1 MSSSRRHLG
10 RTVIVATALLVAS
23 GCGGGDEAAMPV
35 DAGVTPQPATGAD
48 PNTLAGDGMAA
59 DAQVDPLTGLPVEG
73 ADTAATATVPDLV
86 GDDVAGGLEPVAST
100 HLFAAGAIENYVK
113 PDKPAKSDYDYG
125 SSTGAQPTTPAE
137 PKEEK
142 PKVTYTGAK
151 VYVDGIVHSVDRNG
165 TFPKGNPVF
174 KLLSVNAGEIEIELV
189 AGEFTSGGG
198 VGTFLDK
205 GDLVS
210 MVNASE
216 QITYRIKYLRPIT
229 STTSVGF

>member
-1 MSSSRRHLG
+1 MASSRRHLWS
-10 RTVIVATALLVAS
+10 IVVVTTAVLVAS
-23 GCGGGDEAAMPV
+23 GCGGGEEATAPPV
-35 DAGVTPQPATGAD
+35 DAGVTPVPATADDASTIGAD
-48 PNTLAGDGMAA
+48 GTSPQL
-59 DAQVDPLTGLPVEG
+59 DPVTGLPMES
-73 ADTAATATVPDLV
+73 ADTAPAATVPDLV
-86 GDDVAGGLEPVAST
+86 GDDVSGGLEPVANT
-100 HLFAAGAIENYVK
+100 PLFAAGAVK
-113 PDKPAKSDYDYG
+113 ELESNKQQDRSADADTDKSEPAAD
-125 SSTGAQPTTPAE
+125 P
-137 PKEEK
+137 K
-142 PKVTYTGAK
+142 PKVTFTGAK
-151 VYVDGIVHSVDRNG
+151 IYVDGIVHSVNRNG

-205 GDLVS
+205 GELVS